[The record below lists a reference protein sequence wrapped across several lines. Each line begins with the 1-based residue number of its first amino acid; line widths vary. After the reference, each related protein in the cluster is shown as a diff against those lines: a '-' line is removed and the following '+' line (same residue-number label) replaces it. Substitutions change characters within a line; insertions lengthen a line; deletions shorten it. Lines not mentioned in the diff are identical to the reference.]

1 MPAASTERP
10 RGVTLKKLNDGSP
23 RSLRRLTT
31 IMLGRDEIS
40 VIMPPI
46 VAATASGMSMRLRF
60 KLVQPVIVRTTGMN
74 IAVTAV
80 ELINAVSPLRAA

>member
-1 MPAASTERP
+1 MPK
-10 RGVTLKKLNDGSP
+10 GVTLKKLSGGSP
-23 RSLRRLTT
+23 RAARRLTT
-31 IMLGRDEIS
+31 IMLGSDEIS

-60 KLVQPVIVRTTGMN
+60 RPVRPEIARTAGMN

-80 ELINAVSPLRAA
+80 ELMNAVRTPASSMMRTI